1 MVIVSRLS
9 LLLSLVAF
17 AAFGLQTKAEAFSV
31 AFSWAGIPPCQTVS
45 PAFILREV
53 PPGTKRLR
61 FVMRDEQV
69 PSFQH
74 GGSTVP
80 YRGSDAIPRGAIRY
94 IGPCPPNDER
104 HRYQWTIE
112 ALDNLDKVLGQAS
125 TTAIFPP

>member
-1 MVIVSRLS
+1 MVIVSRPS
-9 LLLSLVAF
+9 LLLSLVALTT
-17 AAFGLQTKAEAFSV
+17 FGLQARAESFNV
-31 AFSWAGIPPCQTVS
+31 AFSWADIPACQTVS
-45 PAFILREV
+45 PAFILHEV

-69 PSFQH
+69 PSFKH
-74 GGSTVP
+74 GGSTIP

-94 IGPCPPNDER
+94 IGPCPPKGER

-125 TTAIFPP
+125 TAAIFPP